1 MRPLLCAGNC
11 WNAKY
16 FDSITEVLCWPA
28 GPVAAFPSAHPLL
41 GDSFCLL
48 RGTTKKQ
55 AVCRL
60 PISRGGLQT
69 RAVAAEQA
77 PPKAS
82 APAAGE
88 KVKIGINGAESGG
101 LLPS

>member
-1 MRPLLCAGNC
+1 MLQG
-11 WNAKY
+11 
-16 FDSITEVLCWPA
+16 STEK
-28 GPVAAFPSAHPLL
+28 
-41 GDSFCLL
+41 
-48 RGTTKKQ
+48 R

-60 PISRGGLQT
+60 PISRGCLQT